1 MNVEELRVRGTIAI
15 SVASILL
22 FLCVSATE
30 FLVQGALGMG
40 AGLALV
46 GLVFLAG
53 MFFWNRRSSAF
64 RYLAVTV
71 MMAQVIALLIAAQG
85 HPYQIDMHMTFFAA
99 LALCAL
105 LYDFRAILVGAAVV
119 AVHHLGLGLTLDSLV
134 FYGGGSFG
142 RVLLHAVVLIFEAL
156 ALVWMTWN
164 TTRLLDFA
172 DTKSEEAAAQAD
184 QVRVMSEE
192 DARKSEA
199 NRAERARMLEDLQE
213 EFGRVVAAASKGDFS
228 RRVDRDFNNEALNNL
243 AHDINA
249 LVQEVDR
256 GVSETGRVLS
266 ALADADLTQRM
277 SGNYHGAFDQL
288 KTDTNRVAEKLTD
301 VIGQLKQTSGTL
313 RTATSDILSG
323 VVDLNARTSKQAS
336 TLEETSN
343 AMYQLSETVA
353 ENSKRAQNA
362 RASAR
367 QAQHTANEGAT
378 VMADANDAMAR
389 ITEASGKISDIISLI
404 DDIAFQ
410 TNLLA
415 LNASVEAARAGEAGQ
430 GFAVVAVEVR
440 RLAQSAAEASS
451 DVKNLVEQSSSEVKG
466 GTQLVSQAS
475 ESLTG
480 IVSAVREMTELME
493 AIAEQSEAQA
503 SSIDGVTHSMKTL
516 EEMTQHNAALVEET
530 NAAIEQTEGQ
540 TAELDQIVEVFRLNG
555 STQRQQGSAF
565 SKAS

>member
-1 MNVEELRVRGTIAI
+1 MTVEDLRIRGTIVI
-15 SVASILL
+15 SLASLVL
-22 FLCVSATE
+22 SLCVAVVE
-30 FLVQGALGMG
+30 YLVQGGFGLGTAL
-40 AGLALV
+40 AFV
-46 GLVFLAG
+46 GLSSLG
-53 MFFWNRRSSAF
+53 ITYFWNRNSSAF

-71 MMAQVIALLIAAQG
+71 MMAQVIALLIATKGQF
-85 HPYQIDMHMTFFAA
+85 YQIDMHMTFFAA

-119 AVHHLGLGLTLDSLV
+119 AVHHLGLGLTFETLV
-134 FYGGGSFG
+134 FYGGGSLG
-142 RVLLHAVVLIFEAL
+142 RVILHAVVLVFEAV

-164 TTRLLDFA
+164 TTKLLKFA
-172 DTKSEEAAAQAD
+172 DTKSEEAASQAD

-199 NRAERARMLEDLQE
+199 NREERARMLEELQE
-213 EFGRVVAAASKGDFS
+213 EFGEVVASASMGDFS
-228 RRVDRDFNNEALNNL
+228 HRVKSDFNNDSMNKL
-243 AHDINA
+243 AEGINT
-249 LVQEVDR
+249 LVHEVDR
-256 GVSETGRVLS
+256 GVSETARVLS
-266 ALADADLTQRM
+266 ALADADLTERM
-277 SGNYHGAFDQL
+277 TGSYHGAFDTL
-288 KTDTNRVAEKLTD
+288 KRDTNRVADNLSE

-323 VVDLNARTSKQAS
+323 VVDLNERTTRQAS
-336 TLEETSN
+336 TLEQTSN
-343 AMYQLSETVA
+343 AMFQMSETVA
-353 ENSKRAQNA
+353 ENATKAQHA
-362 RASAR
+362 RSSAR
-367 QAQHTANEGAT
+367 KAQSTADEGAS
-378 VMADANDAMAR
+378 VMADANDAMSR
-389 ITEASGKISDIISLI
+389 ITAASGKISEIISLI

-451 DVKNLVEQSSSEVKG
+451 DVKALVEQSASEVSG

-480 IVSAVREMTELME
+480 IVDAVREMTGLME
-493 AIAEQSEAQA
+493 DIAEKSETQA
-503 SSIDGVTHSMKTL
+503 TSIEGMTSSMRQL

-530 NAAIEQTEGQ
+530 NAAIEQTESQ
-540 TAELDQIVEVFRLNG
+540 TAELDQIVDVFRV
-555 STQRQQGSAF
+555 SARASAAPSKM